1 MKAIIVAG
9 GKGER
14 LRPLTDTVP
23 KPMIEVGGKPILEH
37 TINLLKKHG
46 VREFIVSVCY
56 LPKIIVDYFEDGKR
70 FGVEIEYIF
79 EDENNP
85 LGTAGNIAAAR
96 KFVDTDVIVTYADIL
111 RDIDVGAMIKS
122 YKEKSAFGMLNVYK
136 RFGTNPK
143 SKVIFDD
150 KKQIM
155 EFIERPGQEDMLD
168 DFVWCNGSFY
178 IFNPEIFDYLSKNV
192 HADFGKDIFPML
204 IDQKR
209 PLFVYQSDGYFIDI
223 GNKEKLIEARRVY
236 SRSLG

>member
-1 MKAIIVAG
+1 MKAIIIAG

-23 KPMIEVGGKPILEH
+23 KPMIEVGGKPILER
-37 TINLLKKHG
+37 TINLFIEHG
-46 VREFIVSVCY
+46 VREFIISVCY

-70 FGVEIEYIF
+70 FGVDIQYIY
-79 EDENNP
+79 EDENIP
-85 LGTAGNIAAAR
+85 LGTAGNIAAA
-96 KFVDTDVIVTYADIL
+96 KQFVDTDVIVTYADIL
-111 RDIDVGAMIKS
+111 RDIDIHKMIGL
-122 YKEKSAFGMLNVYK
+122 YKEKDAFGMLNIYK
-136 RFGTNPK
+136 RFGANPK

-155 EFIERPGQEDMLD
+155 EFIERPGCEDVLD

-178 IFNPEIFDYLSKNV
+178 IFKPEIFDYLPQNAR
-192 HADFGKDIFPML
+192 ADFGKDIFPML
-204 IDQKR
+204 LNQKK

-223 GNKEKLIEARRVY
+223 GNKEKLEEARRIY